1 MGRLTLAGFWV
12 SPRLEAAFRA
22 EALAY
27 LRDFRFA
34 LVERALAR
42 VNGVHAEREVV
53 GMLDGRTQDEARV
66 FEGLEFESAVRL
78 LEHRQLALVDDLRRR
93 EISPMHGDPG
103 DRVIVRRLVAPL
115 LAFLQRDIQIVH

>member
-42 VNGVHAEREVV
+42 VNGVHAERELMR
-53 GMLDGRTQDEARV
+53 MLDRGAQDEARV
-66 FEGLEFESAVRL
+66 FERFEFEGTVRL
-78 LEHRQLALVDDLRRR
+78 FEHRQLAPVHGLRRC
-93 EISPMHGDPG
+93 ELSPMH
-103 DRVIVRRLVAPL
+103 
-115 LAFLQRDIQIVH
+115 